1 MPRFALSRL
10 SRRFKR
16 DSAEREAKEREAKER
31 EAKEREAKDRGSSVP
46 AENSSPTSPFQ
57 SVTLERVASP

>member
-31 EAKEREAKDRGSSVP
+31 EAKDRGSSGP